1 MKDRALPSLPM
12 AARSSLSSSKG
23 SLPSWFLAGRWLSAY
38 HVGSQPHCDIFM
50 LRRTKDRYTAEL
62 LLSNRMDANIIRA
75 AERDHCRALGQYVPP
90 RTIDGRAMNRAPDS
104 QAFANPER
112 FLADLRVPE
121 NVAAI
126 AQQSVAQ
133 SRDLF
138 TKGTSAVHDNAK
150 AMTEIADTAWGS
162 TKMLQEKLVQNAQAT
177 AEATFAAAAS
187 IAAAKSIPEIARL
200 QHEFVQTLSSQAQEQ
215 TKEFFDLSARAAQH
229 VFEKVQAAATRTL
242 KPGA

>member
-1 MKDRALPSLPM
+1 
-12 AARSSLSSSKG
+12 
-23 SLPSWFLAGRWLSAY
+23 
-38 HVGSQPHCDIFM
+38 
-50 LRRTKDRYTAEL
+50 
-62 LLSNRMDANIIRA
+62 
-75 AERDHCRALGQYVPP
+75 
-90 RTIDGRAMNRAPDS
+90 MNRAPDS
-104 QAFANPER
+104 QSFANPER
-112 FLADLRVPE
+112 LLADIRVPE

-138 TKGTSAVHDNAK
+138 TKGTTAVHDNAK

-187 IAAAKSIPEIARL
+187 IAAAKSLPEIARL

-229 VFEKVQAAATRTL
+229 VFEKMQAAATRTL